1 MGRADAGMGAGTIV
15 VALIFQAIVMLD
27 LLRDHFEP
35 DSLQIRFMQAVVFAH
50 QGGPVAYRDIR
61 PQLRAT
67 RRAGVRLTAAQ
78 RRAEL
83 VAQGWIE
90 LSRQGRVLMVR
101 GTLQGQRW
109 LQTHGGSG
117 LAAHDGSARDGQKP
131 VFEQIQDAY
140 RQLVDAEAYT
150 RVRIA
155 DLVEVLSDLDRQS
168 IQQALL
174 AMNRSGQVLLVPG
187 ENPHE
192 LSWRD
197 HQCAVH
203 LAGYIANHFMRME
216 C

>member
-1 MGRADAGMGAGTIV
+1 MGHAGAGMGTG
-15 VALIFQAIVMLD
+15 AIVG
-27 LLRDHFEP
+27 LLMFVDTSAMSDSIDTAFKP
-35 DSLQIRFMQAVVFAH
+35 DPVQIRFLQAVVFEH
-50 QGGPVAYRDIR
+50 HGGPVACRDIR

-67 RRAGVRLTAAQ
+67 RRAGASLTAAQ

-83 VAQGWIE
+83 VAQGWIV

-109 LQTHGGSG
+109 LQAHGES
-117 LAAHDGSARDGQKP
+117 AAHGVSAWAGQKS
-131 VFEQIQDAY
+131 VSEQIQDAY
-140 RQLVDAEAYT
+140 RQLVDSEAYT

-155 DLVEVLSDLDRQS
+155 DLVEVLPNLDRQS

-187 ENPHE
+187 ENPYE

-197 HQCAVH
+197 HQCAVL